1 MDVQTFTLTQYQSNC
16 YVVTSN
22 GQSIVIDPGAPDGQ
36 IEEAVAATEVVAVVN
51 THAHPDHIGGNPALK
66 TKLDVPLLLHRA
78 DRAWWRTLL
87 GDEVPPDRFIE
98 QGETIDVGDVT
109 FEVMHTPGHC
119 PGQVILIERDE
130 RIIFSGDLIFAGS
143 IGRTDFPGGS
153 DEQMRESL
161 ARLDKLEGDWT
172 IYPGHGPV
180 TTLEQERHSNPFLVE
195 LR

>member
-22 GQSIVIDPGAPDGQ
+22 GQSLVIDPGAPDAE
-36 IEEAVAATEVVAVVN
+36 IVEAVADTDVVAVLN
-51 THAHPDHIGGNPALK
+51 THAHPDHIGGNPELK
-66 TKLDVPLLLHRA
+66 AQLDVPLLLHKA

-87 GDEVPPDRFIE
+87 GDEVSPDRFIE
-98 QGETIDVGDVT
+98 EGETIDVGDVSL
-109 FEVMHTPGHC
+109 EVMHTPGHC
-119 PGQVILIERDE
+119 PGQVILLDRDE
-130 RIIFSGDLIFAGS
+130 RVIFSGDLIFAGA

-153 DEQMRESL
+153 DEQMRDSL
-161 ARLDKLEGDWT
+161 HRLDRLDGDWA

-180 TTLEQERHSNPFLVE
+180 TTLEEERQSNPFLFD